1 MKQLNSTQLC
11 LVLLSLLLSAESAQ
25 AQLFGNRSVGS
36 PLRSRTSPMSNMS
49 NQETT
54 GQLQG
59 TERFVR
65 GNRSRNDFVGS
76 DRGELSGFVG
86 SQQAI
91 GVGRV
96 RTTAEDFR
104 VEAAN
109 TRNMNRAIPAQPTKG
124 MYYPRLKMPSIET
137 ARRTHRNALLHP
149 KLTTRVQRILGDGV
163 SVRVRDRVAILEGT
177 ANSTAK
183 LRLLQTMLL
192 FEAGIDEVRTS
203 MLDARAS
210 K

>member
-1 MKQLNSTQLC
+1 MKHFKSTQLWIAF
-11 LVLLSLLLSAESAQ
+11 VVLLLSAQSAQ
-25 AQLFGNRSVGS
+25 AQLFGSRSVGS
-36 PLRSRTSPMSNMS
+36 PLRSRPSPTSNMTI
-49 NQETT
+49 QETT

-109 TRNMNRAIPAQPTKG
+109 TRNMNRAMPAQPTKG
-124 MYYPRLKMPSIET
+124 IYYPRLRVSNIEA
-137 ARRTHRNALLHP
+137 ARHVDRNILLQP
-149 KLTTRVQRILGDGV
+149 KLTARVQRMLGEGV
-163 SVRVRDRVAILEGT
+163 SVRVENRVAVLDG
-177 ANSTAK
+177 STTSTEK
-183 LRLLQTMLL
+183 LKLLQTILL

-203 MLDARAS
+203 KLAVKS
-210 K
+210 LK

>member
-11 LVLLSLLLSAESAQ
+11 LVLLALLLSAESAQ

>member
-1 MKQLNSTQLC
+1 MKQFNSTQFCIALFA
-11 LVLLSLLLSAESAQ
+11 LLLSAESAQ
-25 AQLFGNRSVGS
+25 AQLFGSRSVGS
-36 PLRSRTSPMSNMS
+36 PLRSRTSPISNMS
-49 NQETT
+49 NQEST

-104 VEAAN
+104 VESAN
-109 TRNMNRAIPAQPTKG
+109 TRNMNRAMPAQPTKG
-124 MYYPRLKMPSIET
+124 MYYPRLKMPSIEV
-137 ARRTHRNALLHP
+137 ARRTDRNILLQP
-149 KLTTRVQRILGDGV
+149 KLIARVHRMLGEGVNVRVQ
-163 SVRVRDRVAILEGT
+163 DRVAILDGT
-177 ANSTAK
+177 ANSPEK
-183 LRLLQTMLL
+183 LKLLQTILL
-192 FEAGIDEVRTS
+192 LEAGIDEVRAAGLTAES
-203 MLDARAS
+203 S

>member
-11 LVLLSLLLSAESAQ
+11 LVLLALLLSAESAQ

-163 SVRVRDRVAILEGT
+163 SVRVRNRVAILEGT
-177 ANSTAK
+177 ANSTEK

-210 K
+210 Q

>member
-1 MKQLNSTQLC
+1 MKHTNTKHLC
-11 LVLLSLLLSAESAQ
+11 IAVLALLLSAESAQ

-109 TRNMNRAIPAQPTKG
+109 TRNMNRAMPVQPTRG
-124 MYYPRLKMPSIET
+124 MYYPRLRMSNVEV
-137 ARRTHRNALLHP
+137 ARHADRNVLLQP
-149 KLTTRVQRILGDGV
+149 KLTSRVQRVLGEGV
-163 SVRVRDRVAILEGT
+163 SVRVQNRIAVLDG
-177 ANSTAK
+177 STTSPEK
-183 LRLLQTMLL
+183 LKLLKTILL

-203 MLDARAS
+203 KLVVESS

>member
-11 LVLLSLLLSAESAQ
+11 LVLLALLLSAESAQ

-177 ANSTAK
+177 ANSTEK

-192 FEAGIDEVRTS
+192 FEAGIDKVRMS
-203 MLDARAS
+203 MLDARDS

>member
-1 MKQLNSTQLC
+1 MKHFKSTQLC
-11 LVLLSLLLSAESAQ
+11 IAFVVLLPSAESAQ
-25 AQLFGNRSVGS
+25 AQLFGSRSVGS
-36 PLRSRTSPMSNMS
+36 PLSGRTSPTSTMT

-109 TRNMNRAIPAQPTKG
+109 TRNMNRAMPAQPTKG
-124 MYYPRLKMPSIET
+124 IYYPRLRVSNVEP
-137 ARRTHRNALLHP
+137 ARHLDRNILLQP
-149 KLTTRVQRILGDGV
+149 KLTTRVQRMLGEG
-163 SVRVRDRVAILEGT
+163 VRVRVKDRVAVLDGSTTSPEKLE
-177 ANSTAK
+177 
-183 LRLLQTMLL
+183 LLQIILL

-203 MLDARAS
+203 QLVVKSS